1 MQAIRWTA
9 ILIALALGFAPG
21 AHAAERIKVPP
32 EYWYDVQVDVPTPPP
47 HGVRLVFGVVN
58 GDVRFDN
65 YARVFDLTTDGQL
78 GSAVVTTGGTTA
90 TVDGGFRLDDRPFYL
105 SKWVQQDVSFQHRI
119 SFRVAMTKEY
129 PFKKKDPYQPD
140 QFSFAVL
147 EAESNVGYLKTNDPT
162 TADAL
167 FSIDLKRSSKPKIY
181 GPRPAVPKGGL
192 APWTVTVKKLKVPK

>member
-65 YARVFDLTTDGQL
+65 VFTAQEAG
-78 GSAVVTTGGTTA
+78 GSI
-90 TVDGGFRLDDRPFYL
+90 R
-105 SKWVQQDVSFQHRI
+105 
-119 SFRVAMTKEY
+119 
-129 PFKKKDPYQPD
+129 
-140 QFSFAVL
+140 
-147 EAESNVGYLKTNDPT
+147 
-162 TADAL
+162 
-167 FSIDLKRSSKPKIY
+167 
-181 GPRPAVPKGGL
+181 
-192 APWTVTVKKLKVPK
+192 